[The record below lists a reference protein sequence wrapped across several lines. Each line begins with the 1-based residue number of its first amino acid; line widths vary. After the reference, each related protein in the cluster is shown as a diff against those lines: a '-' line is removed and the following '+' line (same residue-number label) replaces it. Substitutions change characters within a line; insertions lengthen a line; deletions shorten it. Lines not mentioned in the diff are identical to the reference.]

1 MHGRDTDKLR
11 IRWIRLYMDMTRK
24 CKVNESHDMELGLHI
39 DGSLYERYKVGLQV
53 FRVSCSVAHNQTP
66 PIEAFFTTA
75 ISSEI
80 RKLGRQMPLLSVQV
94 T

>member
-1 MHGRDTDKLR
+1 MHGKDTDKVR
-11 IRWIRLYMDMTRK
+11 IRLCMDMTRK
-24 CKVNESHDMELGLHI
+24 CSRVNESHDMGLGLHI
-39 DGSLYERYKVGLQV
+39 DGSLYERHKVGVKV

-80 RKLGRQMPLLSVQV
+80 RKLGRQISLLSVQV